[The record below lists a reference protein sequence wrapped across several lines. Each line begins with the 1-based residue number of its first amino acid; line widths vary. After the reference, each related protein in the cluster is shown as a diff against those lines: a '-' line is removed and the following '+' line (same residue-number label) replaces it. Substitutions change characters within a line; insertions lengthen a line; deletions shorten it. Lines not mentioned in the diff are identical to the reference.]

1 MYIYSR
7 GLVSVLG
14 IFAVV
19 LSSSLKAEEK
29 QILLS
34 VVRVQVITPNG
45 TLRGTGFAVEGGVV
59 TAAHIVEK
67 SNEVD
72 ILCGDGDDTIA
83 LSGEVIRRD
92 ALLDMA
98 LIRVKNDFDKVIDLP
113 PVKFDTSFP
122 VNPGIPVYAIGN
134 SLGFTRSIS
143 AGIVSASGK
152 KSGERFLYSDV
163 LTRKGNSGGPL
174 VNSKGE
180 VIAITLGTIDF
191 SVIGEAKTKDS
202 NPEFTYCVPAADIVE
217 FLEAHKTNRKNNA
230 FVGVLGKSVAT
241 GLDHPGLEQAL
252 QITRTVRPCGLQAGD
267 MVYLLADQP
276 ITSQR
281 DMVRVVRTLQPGT
294 FVKADIL
301 RNGQFKSVE
310 VSVVENNDL

>member
-19 LSSSLKAEEK
+19 LSSFAAAEEK
-29 QILLS
+29 QILPS
-34 VVRVQVITPNG
+34 VVRIQVITPNG
-45 TLRGTGFAVEGGVV
+45 TMRGTGFAVEGGIV
-59 TAAHIVEK
+59 TAAHVVEK

-72 ILCGDGDDTIA
+72 ILCGDGDDTVA
-83 LSGEVIRRD
+83 FSGDVVRKD
-92 ALLDMA
+92 TLLDLA
-98 LIRVKNDFDKVIDLP
+98 FIRVKNDFDKVIDLP

-191 SVIGEAKTKDS
+191 NVIGEAKIKDA

-217 FLEAHKTNRKNNA
+217 FLESHKTNRKNNA
-230 FVGVLGKSVAT
+230 FVGVLGKSVTT

-252 QITRTVRPCGLQAGD
+252 QITRTVRSCGLQAGD
-267 MVYLLADQP
+267 IVYLLADQP

-281 DMVRVVRTLQPGT
+281 DIVRVIRTLQPGT
-294 FVKADIL
+294 LVKADIL
-301 RNGQFKSVE
+301 RNGKFESVN
-310 VSVVENNDL
+310 VSVAETP

>member
-1 MYIYSR
+1 MYIFNNR
-7 GLVSVLG
+7 LFQVLG
-14 IFAVV
+14 LLSVV
-19 LSSSLKAEEK
+19 LSSPARPEN
-29 QILLS
+29 QILPS
-34 VVRVQVITPNG
+34 VVRIQVITPNG
-45 TLRGTGFAVEGGVV
+45 TMRGTGFAVEGGVI
-59 TAAHIVEK
+59 TAAHVVEK

-72 ILCGDGDDTIA
+72 ILCGDGDDTVA
-83 LSGEVIRRD
+83 FSGDVIRKD
-92 ALLDMA
+92 TLLDLA
-98 LIRVKNDFDKVIDLP
+98 FIRVKNDFDKVINLP

-122 VNPGIPVYAIGN
+122 VNPGTPVYAIGN

-191 SVIGEAKTKDS
+191 NVIGEAKIKDS
-202 NPEFTYCVPAADIVE
+202 NPEFTYCVPASDIVG
-217 FLEAHKTNRKNNA
+217 FLESHKTNRKNNA

-252 QITRTVRPCGLQAGD
+252 QITRTVRPCGLQPGD
-267 MVYLLADQP
+267 VVYILADQT

-281 DMVRVVRTLQPGT
+281 DIVRVIRTLQPGSL
-294 FVKADIL
+294 VKADIL
-301 RNGQFKSVE
+301 RNGKFKTVN
-310 VSVVENNDL
+310 VSVTETP

>member
-1 MYIYSR
+1 MYIFSR
-7 GLVSVLG
+7 SLVRVVG
-14 IFAVV
+14 VFAII
-19 LSSSLKAEEK
+19 LSSVAGAEER
-29 QILLS
+29 QILPS
-34 VVRVQVITPNG
+34 VVRIQVITPNG
-45 TLRGTGFAVEGGVV
+45 TMRGTGFAVEGGVI
-59 TAAHIVEK
+59 TAAHVVEK

-72 ILCGDGDDTIA
+72 ILCGDGDDTVA
-83 LSGEVIRRD
+83 FSGDVVRKD
-92 ALLDMA
+92 TLLDLA
-98 LIRVKNDFDKVIDLP
+98 FIKVKNDFDKVIDLP

-122 VNPGIPVYAIGN
+122 VNPGMPVYAIGN

-191 SVIGEAKTKDS
+191 NVIGEAKTKDS
-202 NPEFTYCVPAADIVE
+202 NPEFTYCVPAADVVE
-217 FLEAHKTNRKNNA
+217 FLESHKTNRKNNA
-230 FVGVLGKSVAT
+230 FVGVLGKSITT

-252 QITRTVRPCGLQAGD
+252 QITRTVRPCGLQPGD
-267 MVYLLADQP
+267 VVYILADQP

-281 DMVRVVRTLQPGT
+281 DIVRVIRTLQPGSL
-294 FVKADIL
+294 VKADIL
-301 RNGQFKSVE
+301 RNGKFETVN
-310 VSVVENNDL
+310 VSVAETP

>member
-1 MYIYSR
+1 MYIFNCSFF
-7 GLVSVLG
+7 SVLG

-19 LSSSLKAEEK
+19 LSSSLKAEER
-29 QILLS
+29 QILPS

-45 TLRGTGFAVEGGVV
+45 TLRGTGFAVEGGVI

-72 ILCGDGDDTIA
+72 ILCEDGDDTIA
-83 LSGEVIRRD
+83 FSGEVIRRD

-98 LIRVKNDFDKVIDLP
+98 LIRVKNDFDKVINLP

-122 VNPGIPVYAIGN
+122 VKPGTPVYAIGN
-134 SLGFTRSIS
+134 SFGFTRSTS

-191 SVIGEAKTKDS
+191 NVIGEAKIKDS
-202 NPEFTYCVPAADIVE
+202 NPEFTYCAPAADIVE

-230 FVGVLGKSVAT
+230 FVGVLGKSVTT
-241 GLDHPGLEQAL
+241 GLDHPGCEQAL
-252 QITRTVRPCGLQAGD
+252 QITRTVRPCGLQPGD
-267 MVYLLADQP
+267 VVYLLADQL

-281 DMVRVVRTLQPGT
+281 DIVRVIRSLQPGT
-294 FVKADIL
+294 LVKADIL
-301 RNGQFKSVE
+301 RNGKFESVN
-310 VSVVENNDL
+310 VSVAEAP

>member
-1 MYIYSR
+1 MYIFNNR
-7 GLVSVLG
+7 LFQVLG
-14 IFAVV
+14 LLSVV
-19 LSSSLKAEEK
+19 LSSPARPEN
-29 QILLS
+29 QILPS
-34 VVRVQVITPNG
+34 VVRIQIITPNG
-45 TLRGTGFAVEGGVV
+45 TMRGTGFAVEGGVI
-59 TAAHIVEK
+59 TAAHVVEK

-72 ILCGDGDDTIA
+72 ILCGDGDDTVA
-83 LSGEVIRRD
+83 FSGDVIRKD
-92 ALLDMA
+92 TLLDLA
-98 LIRVKNDFDKVIDLP
+98 FIRVKNDFDKVINLP

-122 VNPGIPVYAIGN
+122 VNPGMPVYAIGN

-191 SVIGEAKTKDS
+191 NVIGEAKIKDS
-202 NPEFTYCVPAADIVE
+202 SPEFTYCVPASDIVG
-217 FLEAHKTNRKNNA
+217 FLESHKTNRKNNA

-252 QITRTVRPCGLQAGD
+252 QITRTVRPCGLQPGD
-267 MVYLLADQP
+267 VVYILADQT

-281 DMVRVVRTLQPGT
+281 DIVRVIRTLQPGSL
-294 FVKADIL
+294 VKADIL
-301 RNGQFKSVE
+301 RNGKFKTVN
-310 VSVVENNDL
+310 VSVTETP

>member
-1 MYIYSR
+1 M
-7 GLVSVLG
+7 
-14 IFAVV
+14 
-19 LSSSLKAEEK
+19 
-29 QILLS
+29 
-34 VVRVQVITPNG
+34 
-45 TLRGTGFAVEGGVV
+45 RGTGFAVEGGVI
-59 TAAHIVEK
+59 TAAHVVEK

-72 ILCGDGDDTIA
+72 ILCGDGDDTVA
-83 LSGEVIRRD
+83 FSGDVIRKD
-92 ALLDMA
+92 TLLDLA
-98 LIRVKNDFDKVIDLP
+98 FIRVKNDFDKVIDLP

-191 SVIGEAKTKDS
+191 NVIGEAKVKDA

-217 FLEAHKTNRKNNA
+217 FLESHKTNRKNNA
-230 FVGVLGKSVAT
+230 FVGVLGKSVTT
-241 GLDHPGLEQAL
+241 GLDHPGSEQAL
-252 QITRTVRPCGLQAGD
+252 QITRTVRPCGLQPGD
-267 MVYLLADQP
+267 VVYILADQP

-281 DMVRVVRTLQPGT
+281 DIVRVIRTLQPGSL
-294 FVKADIL
+294 VKADIL
-301 RNGQFKSVE
+301 RNGKFETVN
-310 VSVVENNDL
+310 VSVAETP

>member
-14 IFAVV
+14 IFAVI
-19 LSSSLKAEEK
+19 LSSLASAEER
-29 QILLS
+29 QILPS
-34 VVRVQVITPNG
+34 VVRIQVITPNG
-45 TLRGTGFAVEGGVV
+45 TMRGTGFAVEGGIV
-59 TAAHIVEK
+59 TAAHVVEK

-72 ILCGDGDDTIA
+72 ILCGDGDDTVA
-83 LSGEVIRRD
+83 FSGDVIRKD
-92 ALLDMA
+92 TLLDLA
-98 LIRVKNDFDKVIDLP
+98 FIRVKNDFDKVIDLP

-122 VNPGIPVYAIGN
+122 VNPGTPVYAIGN
-134 SLGFTRSIS
+134 SLGFTRSTS

-174 VNSKGE
+174 VNSRGE

-191 SVIGEAKTKDS
+191 NVIGEAKIKDA

-217 FLEAHKTNRKNNA
+217 FLESHKTNRKNNA
-230 FVGVLGKSVAT
+230 FVGVLGKSVTT

-252 QITRTVRPCGLQAGD
+252 QITRTVRPCGLQPGD
-267 MVYLLADQP
+267 VVYMLADQP

-281 DMVRVVRTLQPGT
+281 DIVRVIRTLQPGT
-294 FVKADIL
+294 LVKADIL
-301 RNGQFKSVE
+301 RNGKFESVN
-310 VSVVENNDL
+310 VSVAETP

>member
-14 IFAVV
+14 IFAVI
-19 LSSSLKAEEK
+19 LSSLASAEER
-29 QILLS
+29 QILPS
-34 VVRVQVITPNG
+34 VVRIQVITPNG
-45 TLRGTGFAVEGGVV
+45 TMRGTGFAVEGGIV
-59 TAAHIVEK
+59 TAAHVVEK

-72 ILCGDGDDTIA
+72 ILCGDGDDTLA
-83 LSGEVIRRD
+83 FSGDVIRKD
-92 ALLDMA
+92 TLLDLA
-98 LIRVKNDFDKVIDLP
+98 FIRVKNDFDKVIDLP

-191 SVIGEAKTKDS
+191 NVIGEAKIKDA

-217 FLEAHKTNRKNNA
+217 FLESHKTNRKNNA
-230 FVGVLGKSVAT
+230 FVGVLGKSVTT

-267 MVYLLADQP
+267 VVYMLADQP

-281 DMVRVVRTLQPGT
+281 DIVRVIRTLQPGT
-294 FVKADIL
+294 LVKADIL
-301 RNGQFKSVE
+301 RNGKFESVN
-310 VSVVENNDL
+310 VSVAETP

>member
-1 MYIYSR
+1 
-7 GLVSVLG
+7 LVSVLG
-14 IFAVV
+14 IFAVI
-19 LSSSLKAEEK
+19 LSSLASAEER
-29 QILLS
+29 QILPS

-45 TLRGTGFAVEGGVV
+45 TMRGTGFAVEGGIV
-59 TAAHIVEK
+59 TAAHVVEK

-72 ILCGDGDDTIA
+72 ILCGDGDDTVA
-83 LSGEVIRRD
+83 FSGDVIRKD
-92 ALLDMA
+92 TLLDLA
-98 LIRVKNDFDKVIDLP
+98 FIRVKNDFDKVIDLP

-122 VNPGIPVYAIGN
+122 VNPGTPVYAIGN
-134 SLGFTRSIS
+134 SLGFTRSTS

-191 SVIGEAKTKDS
+191 NVIGEAKIKDT

-217 FLEAHKTNRKNNA
+217 FLESHKTNRKNNA
-230 FVGVLGKSVAT
+230 FVGVLGKSVTT

-267 MVYLLADQP
+267 IVYLLADQP

-281 DMVRVVRTLQPGT
+281 DIVRVIRTLQPGT
-294 FVKADIL
+294 LVKADIL
-301 RNGQFKSVE
+301 RNGKFE
-310 VSVVENNDL
+310 TINVSVAETP

>member
-1 MYIYSR
+1 MYIFNCSFF
-7 GLVSVLG
+7 SVLG

-19 LSSSLKAEEK
+19 LSSSLKAEER
-29 QILLS
+29 QILPS

-122 VNPGIPVYAIGN
+122 VNPGTPVYAIGN
-134 SLGFTRSIS
+134 SLGFTRSTS

-180 VIAITLGTIDF
+180 VIGITLGTIDF
-191 SVIGEAKTKDS
+191 SVVGEAKAKDT

-217 FLEAHKTNRKNNA
+217 FLEAHKTNKKTNG
-230 FVGVLGKSVAT
+230 FVGVLGRSVTT
-241 GLDHPGLEQAL
+241 GLDHPGCEQAL
-252 QITRTVRPCGLQAGD
+252 QITRAVRPCGLQPGD
-267 MVYLLADQP
+267 VVYVLADQP

-281 DMVRVVRTLQPGT
+281 DIVRVIRTLQPGT
-294 FVKADIL
+294 LVKADIL
-301 RNGQFKSVE
+301 RNGKFESVN
-310 VSVVENNDL
+310 VSVTETP

>member
-19 LSSSLKAEEK
+19 LSSFAAAEEK
-29 QILLS
+29 QILPS
-34 VVRVQVITPNG
+34 VVRIQVITPNG
-45 TLRGTGFAVEGGVV
+45 TMRGTGFAVEGGVI
-59 TAAHIVEK
+59 TAAHVVEK

-72 ILCGDGDDTIA
+72 ILCGDGDDTLA
-83 LSGEVIRRD
+83 FSGDVIRKD
-92 ALLDMA
+92 TLLDLA
-98 LIRVKNDFDKVIDLP
+98 FIKVKNDFDKVIDLP

-122 VNPGIPVYAIGN
+122 VNPGTPVYAIGN

-191 SVIGEAKTKDS
+191 NVIGEAKIKDA

-217 FLEAHKTNRKNNA
+217 FLESHKTNRKNNA
-230 FVGVLGKSVAT
+230 FVGVLGKSVTT

-267 MVYLLADQP
+267 IVYLLADQP

-281 DMVRVVRTLQPGT
+281 DIVRVIRTLQPGT

-301 RNGQFKSVE
+301 RNGKFE
-310 VSVVENNDL
+310 TINVSVAETP

>member
-1 MYIYSR
+1 MYIFNNR
-7 GLVSVLG
+7 LFQVLG
-14 IFAVV
+14 LLSVV
-19 LSSSLKAEEK
+19 LSSPARPEN
-29 QILLS
+29 QILPS
-34 VVRVQVITPNG
+34 VVRIQVITPNG
-45 TLRGTGFAVEGGVV
+45 TMRGTGFAVEGGVI
-59 TAAHIVEK
+59 TAAHVVEK

-72 ILCGDGDDTIA
+72 ILCGDGDDTVA
-83 LSGEVIRRD
+83 FSGDVIRKD
-92 ALLDMA
+92 TLLDLA
-98 LIRVKNDFDKVIDLP
+98 FIRVKNDFDKVINLP

-122 VNPGIPVYAIGN
+122 VNPGTPVYAIGN

-191 SVIGEAKTKDS
+191 NVIGEAKIKDS
-202 NPEFTYCVPAADIVE
+202 SPEFTYCVPASDIVG
-217 FLEAHKTNRKNNA
+217 FLESHKTNRKNNA

-252 QITRTVRPCGLQAGD
+252 QITRTVRPCGLQPGD
-267 MVYLLADQP
+267 VVYILADQT

-281 DMVRVVRTLQPGT
+281 DIVRVIRTLQPGSL
-294 FVKADIL
+294 VKADIL
-301 RNGQFKSVE
+301 RNGKFETVN
-310 VSVVENNDL
+310 VSVTETP

>member
-14 IFAVV
+14 IFAVI
-19 LSSSLKAEEK
+19 LSSLASAEER
-29 QILLS
+29 QILPS
-34 VVRVQVITPNG
+34 VVRIQVITPNG
-45 TLRGTGFAVEGGVV
+45 TMRGTGFAVEGGIV
-59 TAAHIVEK
+59 TAAHVVEK

-72 ILCGDGDDTIA
+72 ILCGDGDDTLA
-83 LSGEVIRRD
+83 FSGDVIRKD
-92 ALLDMA
+92 TLLDLA
-98 LIRVKNDFDKVIDLP
+98 FIRVKNDFDKVIDLP

-191 SVIGEAKTKDS
+191 NVIGEAKIKDA

-217 FLEAHKTNRKNNA
+217 FLESHKTNRKNNA
-230 FVGVLGKSVAT
+230 FVGVLGKSVTT

-267 MVYLLADQP
+267 IVYLLADQP

-281 DMVRVVRTLQPGT
+281 DIVRVIRTLQPGT
-294 FVKADIL
+294 LVKADIL
-301 RNGQFKSVE
+301 RNGKFE
-310 VSVVENNDL
+310 TINVSVAETP

>member
-1 MYIYSR
+1 MYIFNNR
-7 GLVSVLG
+7 LFQVLG
-14 IFAVV
+14 LLSVV
-19 LSSSLKAEEK
+19 LSSPARPEN
-29 QILLS
+29 QILPS
-34 VVRVQVITPNG
+34 VVRIQVITPNG
-45 TLRGTGFAVEGGVV
+45 TMRGTGFAVEGGVI
-59 TAAHIVEK
+59 TAAHVVEK

-72 ILCGDGDDTIA
+72 ILCGDGDDTVA
-83 LSGEVIRRD
+83 FSGDVIRKD
-92 ALLDMA
+92 TLLDLA
-98 LIRVKNDFDKVIDLP
+98 FIRVKNDFDKVINLP

-122 VNPGIPVYAIGN
+122 VNPGMPVYAIGN

-191 SVIGEAKTKDS
+191 NVIGEAKIKDS
-202 NPEFTYCVPAADIVE
+202 SPEFTYCVPASDIVG
-217 FLEAHKTNRKNNA
+217 FLESHKTNRKNNA

-252 QITRTVRPCGLQAGD
+252 QITRTVRPCGLQPGD
-267 MVYLLADQP
+267 VVYILADQT

-281 DMVRVVRTLQPGT
+281 DIVRVIRTLQPGSL
-294 FVKADIL
+294 VKADIL
-301 RNGQFKSVE
+301 RNGKFKTVN
-310 VSVVENNDL
+310 VSVTETP

>member
-1 MYIYSR
+1 MYILSR
-7 GLVSVLG
+7 GLVRMFLILS
-14 IFAVV
+14 VV
-19 LSSSLKAEEK
+19 LSSFAAAEEK
-29 QILLS
+29 QILPS
-34 VVRVQVITPNG
+34 VVRIQVITPNG
-45 TLRGTGFAVEGGVV
+45 TMRGTGFAVEGGIV
-59 TAAHIVEK
+59 TAAHVVEK

-72 ILCGDGDDTIA
+72 ILCGDGDDTVA
-83 LSGEVIRRD
+83 FSGDVVRKD
-92 ALLDMA
+92 TLLDLA
-98 LIRVKNDFDKVIDLP
+98 FIRVKNDFDKVIDLP

-191 SVIGEAKTKDS
+191 NVIGEAKIKDA

-217 FLEAHKTNRKNNA
+217 FLESHKTNRKNNA
-230 FVGVLGKSVAT
+230 FVGVLGKSVTT

-252 QITRTVRPCGLQAGD
+252 QITRTVRSCGLQAGD
-267 MVYLLADQP
+267 IVYLLADQP

-281 DMVRVVRTLQPGT
+281 DIVRVIRTLQPGT
-294 FVKADIL
+294 LVKADIL
-301 RNGQFKSVE
+301 RNGKFESVN
-310 VSVVENNDL
+310 VSVAETP

>member
-1 MYIYSR
+1 MYIFNNR
-7 GLVSVLG
+7 LFQVLG
-14 IFAVV
+14 LLSVV
-19 LSSSLKAEEK
+19 LSSPARPEN
-29 QILLS
+29 QILPS
-34 VVRVQVITPNG
+34 VVRIQVITPNG
-45 TLRGTGFAVEGGVV
+45 TMRGTGFAVEGGVI
-59 TAAHIVEK
+59 TAAHVVEK

-72 ILCGDGDDTIA
+72 ILCGDGDDTVA
-83 LSGEVIRRD
+83 FSGDVIRKD
-92 ALLDMA
+92 TLLDLA
-98 LIRVKNDFDKVIDLP
+98 FIRVKNDFDKVINLP

-122 VNPGIPVYAIGN
+122 VNPGTPVYAIGN

-191 SVIGEAKTKDS
+191 NVIGEAKIKDS
-202 NPEFTYCVPAADIVE
+202 SPEFTYCVPASDIVG
-217 FLEAHKTNRKNNA
+217 FLESHKTNRKNNA

-252 QITRTVRPCGLQAGD
+252 QITRTVRPCGLQPGD
-267 MVYLLADQP
+267 VVYILADQT

-281 DMVRVVRTLQPGT
+281 DIVRVIRTLQPGSL
-294 FVKADIL
+294 VKADIL
-301 RNGQFKSVE
+301 RNGKFKTVN
-310 VSVVENNDL
+310 VSVTETP

>member
-1 MYIYSR
+1 MCIYSR

-14 IFAVV
+14 IFAVI
-19 LSSSLKAEEK
+19 LSSLASAEER
-29 QILLS
+29 QILPS

-45 TLRGTGFAVEGGVV
+45 TMRGTGFAVEGGIV
-59 TAAHIVEK
+59 TAAHVVEK

-72 ILCGDGDDTIA
+72 ILCGDGDDTVA
-83 LSGEVIRRD
+83 FSGDVIRKD
-92 ALLDMA
+92 TLLDLA
-98 LIRVKNDFDKVIDLP
+98 FIRVKNDFDKVIDLP

-122 VNPGIPVYAIGN
+122 VNPGTPVYAIGN
-134 SLGFTRSIS
+134 SLGFTRSTS

-191 SVIGEAKTKDS
+191 NVIGEAKIKDT

-217 FLEAHKTNRKNNA
+217 FLESHKTNRKNNA
-230 FVGVLGKSVAT
+230 FVGVLGKSVTT

-267 MVYLLADQP
+267 IVYLLADQP

-281 DMVRVVRTLQPGT
+281 DIVRVIRTLQPGT
-294 FVKADIL
+294 LVKADIL
-301 RNGQFKSVE
+301 RNGKFE
-310 VSVVENNDL
+310 TINVSVAETP